1 MSFANP
7 WGLLALLAMPAIV
20 AIHLYHRRFP
30 PIVVA
35 GVHLWGVQHEMRS
48 GGRTRERLPI
58 TPSLLLELLAAF
70 LIAMILSQPRFGELG
85 RATHLVVVLDNSAS
99 MQAEPTTDTS
109 FRDLAAAEL
118 LERMDNLNRGSRVTA
133 LVTGNRP
140 ATLIGPLASV
150 DEARD
155 QLASWQPSV
164 SIHEF
169 STAWDQAAQFAG
181 ESGEMLFL
189 TDHLPAETTPL
200 PQRMETVAVGERLPN
215 VAILAARWQIDS
227 DKETSEIYLRFVNY
241 NTNAAVV
248 SVRGRVSSQTVFE
261 RDLTITPG
269 AETPLLVP
277 VPMGIGDIV
286 IDLSTPQDSLAIDN
300 TVTLIEPQPRPVKV
314 AIDLAGN
321 PTTQAAVKKAIE
333 ALPDVEQV
341 AAGDADLVITS
352 PNPLPRSDRELWW
365 LGIGPLSQ
373 TEEAKEAAVDL
384 GGPYIL
390 EKRHPL
396 IEGLELGNLVWGGVQ
411 KVGLD
416 INPLITADQLP
427 LLGQLEGTRTTAFL
441 LNIDLSRSQLSE
453 SENWPILLSNLV
465 ELRRD
470 DLPGLRRWNYRVGEI
485 IRFRWPISENEIELR
500 LVGENTERELARDLS
515 GIVEIGGLDQPGVY
529 EIFAGEKL
537 LDRFAVNFHDPRESV
552 LTALNDGVI
561 EPQTTETVN
570 DFRFDNPYSW
580 LILLA
585 LAIVLLAALVDWR
598 VVKA

>member
-1 MSFANP
+1 
-7 WGLLALLAMPAIV
+7 
-20 AIHLYHRRFP
+20 
-30 PIVVA
+30 
-35 GVHLWGVQHEMRS
+35 
-48 GGRTRERLPI
+48 
-58 TPSLLLELLAAF
+58 
-70 LIAMILSQPRFGELG
+70 
-85 RATHLVVVLDNSAS
+85 
-99 MQAEPTTDTS
+99 
-109 FRDLAAAEL
+109 
-118 LERMDNLNRGSRVTA
+118 
-133 LVTGNRP
+133 
-140 ATLIGPLASV
+140 
-150 DEARD
+150 
-155 QLASWQPSV
+155 
-164 SIHEF
+164 
-169 STAWDQAAQFAG
+169 
-181 ESGEMLFL
+181 MLFL

-248 SVRGRVSSQTVFE
+248 SVRGRASDQTVFE
-261 RDLTITPG
+261 RDVTITPG
-269 AETPLLVP
+269 AETPMLVP
-277 VPMGIGDIV
+277 VPMGIGDIE
-286 IDLSTPQDSLAIDN
+286 IDLSTPQDGLAIDN
-300 TVTLIEPQPRPVKV
+300 TVTLIEPQSRPVKV

-416 INPLITADQLP
+416 VNPLITADQLP

-561 EPQTTETVN
+561 EPKTIETDN

>member
-20 AIHLYHRRFP
+20 AIHMYHRRFP

-48 GGRTRERLPI
+48 VGRTRERLPI

-70 LIAMILSQPRFGELG
+70 LLAMILSQPRFGELG

-99 MQAEPTTDTS
+99 MQAEPKTNAS
-109 FRDLAAAEL
+109 FRDIAAAEF
-118 LERMDNLNRGSRVTA
+118 LERLNNLNRGSRVTA
-133 LVTGNRP
+133 LLTGNRP
-140 ATLIGPLASV
+140 ETLIGPLASV
-150 DEARD
+150 DEARQ
-155 QLASWQPSV
+155 QLANWQPTAA
-164 SIHEF
+164 IHEF
-169 STAWDQAAQFAG
+169 YPAWDQAAQFAG
-181 ESGEMLFL
+181 DSGEMLFL

-200 PQRMETVAVGERLPN
+200 PQRLETVAVGDRLPN
-215 VAILAARWQIDS
+215 VAILAARWQIDP
-227 DKETSEIYLRFVNY
+227 DADNGEIYLRFVSY
-241 NTNAAVV
+241 NTNTAVV
-248 SVRGRVSSQTVFE
+248 SVRGRAGEQTVFE
-261 RDLTITPG
+261 QDLTIAPG
-269 AETPLLVP
+269 AESPLLMP
-277 VPMGIGDIV
+277 VPNGLGEIV
-286 IDLSTPQDSLAIDN
+286 IDLSTPQDGLAIDN
-300 TVTLIEPQPRPVKV
+300 AVTLIEPQPRPVKISV
-314 AIDLAGN
+314 DLAGD
-321 PTTQAAVKKAIE
+321 PTTQAAVNKAIA
-333 ALPDVEQV
+333 ALPDIEPVSADE
-341 AAGDADLVITS
+341 ADLVITA

-365 LGIGPLSQ
+365 LGIGPLSR
-373 TEEAKEAAVDL
+373 TDEAKEAAVDL

-396 IEGLELGNLVWGGVQ
+396 LEGLELGSLVWGGVQ
-411 KVGLD
+411 DVGLNV
-416 INPLITADQLP
+416 NPLITADQRP

-453 SENWPILLSNLV
+453 SENWPILLSNLI

-485 IRFRWPISENEIELR
+485 IRFRWPLSESDTELR
-500 LVGENTERELARDLS
+500 LVGEQTERELARDIY

-529 EIFAGEKL
+529 EIFDGEKL

-552 LTALNDGVI
+552 LTALNDGII

-585 LAIVLLAALVDWR
+585 LAIVMLAAISDWR

>member
-20 AIHLYHRRFP
+20 AIHMYHRRFP

-48 GGRTRERLPI
+48 VGRKRERLPI

-99 MQAEPTTDTS
+99 MQAEPNRNTS
-109 FRDLAAAEL
+109 FRDLAATKL
-118 LERMDNLNRGSRVTA
+118 LERLDELNRGSRVTA
-133 LVTGNRP
+133 LITGNRP
-140 ATLIGPLASV
+140 ETLIGPLASV
-150 DEARD
+150 DEARE
-155 QLASWQPSV
+155 QISEWQPTA

-169 STAWDQAAQFAG
+169 SSAWDQAAQFAG
-181 ESGEMLFL
+181 DSGDMLFL
-189 TDHLPAETTPL
+189 TDHLPTDATPL
-200 PQRMETVAVGERLPN
+200 PRRMETWAVGERLPN
-215 VAILAARWQIDS
+215 VAILAARWQIDPDS
-227 DKETSEIYLRFVNY
+227 ADNEIYLRFVNY
-241 NTNAAVV
+241 NTNTAVV
-248 SVRGRVSSQTVFE
+248 SVQGRAGEQPIFE
-261 RDLTITPG
+261 QDLTIAPG

-277 VPMGIGDIV
+277 VPSGLGIMT
-286 IDLSTPQDSLAIDN
+286 IDLSTPQDGLAIDN
-300 TVTLIEPQPRPVKV
+300 AVTLIEPRERPVKIAV
-314 AIDLAGN
+314 DLAAD
-321 PTTQAAVKKAIE
+321 PTTQAAVNKAIE
-333 ALPDVEQV
+333 AIPDIEQV
-341 AAGDADLVITS
+341 SADDADLVITS

-365 LGIGPLSQ
+365 LGIGPLSR
-373 TEEAKEAAVDL
+373 TDEAKEAAVDL

-396 IEGLELGNLVWGGVQ
+396 LEGLELGNLVWGGVQ
-411 KVGLD
+411 EIGLNV
-416 INPLITADQLP
+416 NPLITADQLP

-453 SENWPILLSNLV
+453 SENWPILLSNLI

-485 IRFRWPISENEIELR
+485 IRFRWPLSESDTDLQ
-500 LVGENTERELARDLS
+500 LVSEQSERELARDLY

-529 EIFAGEKL
+529 EIFDGEKL

-561 EPQTTETVN
+561 EPQSTETAN

-585 LAIVLLAALVDWR
+585 LAVVMVAALADWR

>member
-48 GGRTRERLPI
+48 VGRTRERLPI